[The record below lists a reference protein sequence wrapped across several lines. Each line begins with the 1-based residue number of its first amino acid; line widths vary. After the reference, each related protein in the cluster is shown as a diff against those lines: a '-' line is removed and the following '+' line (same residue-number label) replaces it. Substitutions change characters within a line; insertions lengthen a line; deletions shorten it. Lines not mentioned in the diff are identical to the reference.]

1 MNEIHDKSCDFNRSF
16 EDDLKNR
23 DNPLNSISS
32 SDYPDRQFNGISFST
47 LHELRK
53 SNHFRVIIGHI
64 NINYVRRKFEPLKEM
79 IKDNIDILLVSE
91 IKLDD
96 TFPVGQFFIDVF
108 SFF

>member
-1 MNEIHDKSCDFNRSF
+1 M
-16 EDDLKNR
+16 
-23 DNPLNSISS
+23 
-32 SDYPDRQFNGISFST
+32 
-47 LHELRK
+47 HELRK

-96 TFPVGQFFIDVF
+96 TFLVGQFFIDVF
-108 SFF
+108 SFFKIGFTPCKAEKSLQSMELQKKKKRSTKR